1 MRLTIIHPCIGRR
14 TGERYIRGWQMEPLA
29 PAVLASLSPAD
40 VEIKF
45 YDDRMEPIPFD
56 EPTDLVA
63 ISVETYTAKR
73 AYQIASEYRRRGVP
87 VSMGGFHATL
97 VPDEV
102 SEYAESV
109 VVGEAEDQWPQVIA
123 DFRAG
128 RMQRMY
134 RASDRPSLAGVKPDR
149 SIFEGRKY
157 LPIGLVEAGRGCHL
171 RCEFCAIQSFFES
184 TQNRRPAAEI
194 IDELRQID
202 RKLIFFVDDNFTSH
216 IDQAKDLMRQL
227 VPLKI
232 KWVSQASIHAAHDEE
247 FLRLARDSGCQALLV
262 GLESLNRDTLKR
274 MQKSFNMMKGGYDV
288 AFSNFRRHGIRLY
301 ITFMLGYDGDN
312 GDAFRQNVNFARQ
325 NRFFMVSFNH
335 VTPFPGTPLYSR
347 LRDEG
352 RLLYDRWWLDPEYRY
367 GMLPFVPTG
376 MTPEEARLGCLRAR
390 ADFYSLASIFKRGL
404 DLRVNTRGAFRW
416 YFFVINFLM
425 RREVTQREH
434 YPLGDE
440 SYSGPLIKA
449 DHGTFLM
456 LNTAGDVRR
465 VIGSGQT

>member
-1 MRLTIIHPCIGRR
+1 MRLTIVHPCIGRR
-14 TGERYIRGWQMEPLA
+14 TGDRYIRGWQMEPLA
-29 PAVLASLSPAD
+29 PAVLASLCPVD
-40 VEIKF
+40 VEVRF
-45 YDDRMEPIPFD
+45 YDDRMEPIPYD

-87 VSMGGFHATL
+87 VCMGGFHATL

-109 VVGEAEDQWPQVIA
+109 VVGEAEDAWPQVIA

-128 RMQRMY
+128 RMRRMY
-134 RASDRPSLAGVKPDR
+134 RSPDRPRLQGVRPDR
-149 SIFEGRKY
+149 SIFEGKKY

-171 RCEFCAIQSFFES
+171 RCEFCAIQSFFDS

-194 IDELRQID
+194 IDEVRQID
-202 RKLIFFVDDNFTSH
+202 KKLVFFVDDNFTSH
-216 IDQAKDLMRQL
+216 IGQAKDLMRQL
-227 VPLKI
+227 APLRI

-262 GLESLNRDTLKR
+262 GLETLNRDTLKT
-274 MQKSFNMMKGGYDV
+274 MQKSFNMMKGGYDA
-288 AFSNFRRHGIRLY
+288 AFANFRRYGIRLY
-301 ITFMLGYDGDN
+301 ITFMLGYDGDSR
-312 GDAFRQNVNFARQ
+312 DAFRQNVSFAKQ

-335 VTPFPGTPLYSR
+335 VTPFPGTPLYRR
-347 LRDEG
+347 LEEEG
-352 RLLYDRWWLDPEYRY
+352 RLLYDRWWLDPDYRY

-376 MTPEEARLGCLRAR
+376 MTAEEARLGCLGAR
-390 ADFYSLASIFKRGL
+390 ADFYSLRSIFRRAL
-404 DLRVNTRGAFRW
+404 DFRVNTRGVFRW

-425 RREVTQREH
+425 RKEVSQREN

-440 SYSGPLIKA
+440 SYCGPLIKA
-449 DHGTFLM
+449 DHGESLSPAP
-456 LNTAGDVRR
+456 AGAARR
-465 VIGSGQT
+465 VIGSRQT

>member
-14 TGERYIRGWQMEPLA
+14 IGEPYIRGWQMEPLA
-29 PAVLASLSPAD
+29 PAMLASLSPAD
-40 VEIKF
+40 VEVKF
-45 YDDRMEPIPFD
+45 YDDRMEPIPYD

-97 VPDEV
+97 VPEEV

-128 RMQRMY
+128 RMRRTY
-134 RASDRPSLAGVKPDR
+134 RSPSRPSLQGVRPDR
-149 SIFEGRKY
+149 SIFKGKRY

-171 RCEFCAIQSFFES
+171 RCEFCAIQSFFGS
-184 TQNRRPAAEI
+184 TQNRRPTDEI
-194 IDELRQID
+194 IDEIRRID
-202 RKLIFFVDDNFTSH
+202 KPLIFFVDDNFTSH
-216 IDQAKDLMRQL
+216 IDQAKELMRRL
-227 VPLKI
+227 VPMKI

-247 FLRLARDSGCQALLV
+247 FLRLARDSGCQGLLM
-262 GLESLNRDTLKR
+262 GLETLNPDTLRR
-274 MQKSFNMMKGGYDV
+274 MSKSFNMMKGGYDV
-288 AFSNFRRHGIRLY
+288 AFRQFRRYGIRLY
-301 ITFMLGYDGDN
+301 ITFMLGYDGDS
-312 GDAFRQNVNFARQ
+312 GDAFLRNVRFAKR

-335 VTPFPGTPLYSR
+335 VTPFPGTPLYHQ
-347 LRDEG
+347 LKEEG
-352 RLLYDRWWLDPEYRY
+352 RLLYDRWWLDPDYRY

-376 MTPEEARLGCLRAR
+376 MTAEEARQGCLKAR
-390 ADFYSLASIFKRGL
+390 SDFYSLTSILRRAL
-404 DLRVNTRGAFRW
+404 DFRVNTRGAFGW

-425 RREVTQREH
+425 RREVSQRED

-440 SYSGPLIKA
+440 AYAGPLIRV
-449 DHGTFLM
+449 DHSLAAVDGPRI
-456 LNTAGDVRR
+456 N
-465 VIGSGQT
+465 S